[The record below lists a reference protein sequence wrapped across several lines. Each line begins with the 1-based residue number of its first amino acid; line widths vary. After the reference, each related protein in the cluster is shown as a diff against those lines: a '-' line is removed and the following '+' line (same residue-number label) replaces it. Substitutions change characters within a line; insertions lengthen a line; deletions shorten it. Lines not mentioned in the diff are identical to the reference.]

1 MSAAKSSVG
10 SFDVA
15 AEATNNGKQNT
26 FTCHQSR
33 WSDTTSL
40 PSAVNPAYNIPTS
53 PSPRNTDFE
62 ESIGFAPNGASA
74 SSAKMQYVKGSYR
87 AATSPAAQRTYLS
100 AALFFAAS
108 LALLC
113 IAALAY
119 PVFYYNYV
127 PKKLITIPVH
137 LQYDSGI
144 NPYGVTSLSSNLMLE
159 QAYDVSVELT
169 VPRSPTN
176 LQRGNFMVAL
186 FAMKSVPDNPAFT
199 FSFTKVIEDLY
210 THVRED
216 NVVFMSRRP
225 TLIPYTDPFV
235 SMASRFLFLFYHIL
249 YPGQGET
256 TTLTVPMGELVEF
269 KDVLPLSFLL
279 DVQAGQTLQVY
290 SATIT
295 LVARLT
301 GIRWAMYN
309 HRIISFAVC
318 TTIFWIAEILS
329 AGLAWL
335 LLSLFIS
342 SRNPAEPDNYG
353 DDRLEDNPWKGRPPL
368 PKASFRVEFE
378 DSEGEGDTGV
388 KKEESDDDDGDV
400 RVKEESPEQETLMDQ
415 PADDEEDA
423 DDGWKESGVGTS
435 YSHGKGG
442 ALRRRSS
449 RGRS

>member
-1 MSAAKSSVG
+1 
-10 SFDVA
+10 
-15 AEATNNGKQNT
+15 
-26 FTCHQSR
+26 
-33 WSDTTSL
+33 
-40 PSAVNPAYNIPTS
+40 
-53 PSPRNTDFE
+53 
-62 ESIGFAPNGASA
+62 
-74 SSAKMQYVKGSYR
+74 MQYIKGSYR

-100 AALFFAAS
+100 AALFFGAS

-137 LQYDSGI
+137 LQYDSGV
-144 NPYGVTSLSSNLMLE
+144 NPYGVTLLSSNLMLE

-186 FAMKSVPDNPAFT
+186 FAIKSVPDNPAFT
-199 FSFTKVIEDLY
+199 FSYSKAMEDMY

-225 TLIPYTDPFV
+225 TLIPYMDPIV
-235 SMASRFLFLFYHIL
+235 RMASRFLFLFYHIL
-249 YPGQGET
+249 YPDQGET

-318 TTIFWIAEILS
+318 VTVFWVAEMLS

-342 SRNPAEPDNYG
+342 GRKPAEPD
-353 DDRLEDNPWKGRPPL
+353 DDEDVELDENPWTGRPPL
-368 PKASFRVEFE
+368 PKAFFRGALE
-378 DSEGEGDTGV
+378 DSEGEEAIGV
-388 KKEESDDDDGDV
+388 KKEESDDEDV
-400 RVKEESPEQETLMDQ
+400 KVKKESPEKETLMDQ

-423 DDGWKESGVGTS
+423 DDRWRESGVGTS
-435 YSHGKGG
+435 FSHKKGG
-442 ALRRRSS
+442 SLRRRSS

>member
-1 MSAAKSSVG
+1 
-10 SFDVA
+10 
-15 AEATNNGKQNT
+15 
-26 FTCHQSR
+26 
-33 WSDTTSL
+33 
-40 PSAVNPAYNIPTS
+40 
-53 PSPRNTDFE
+53 
-62 ESIGFAPNGASA
+62 
-74 SSAKMQYVKGSYR
+74 MQYVKGSYR

-113 IAALAY
+113 VAALAY

-137 LQYDSGI
+137 LQYDSGV

-199 FSFTKVIEDLY
+199 FSFSKAMENLY
-210 THVRED
+210 SHVRED

-249 YPGQGET
+249 YPDQGET

-309 HRIISFAVC
+309 HRFISFAVC
-318 TTIFWIAEILS
+318 TAVFWIAEMLS

-342 SRNPAEPDNYG
+342 GRDPEAPDNNDDGGLEG
-353 DDRLEDNPWKGRPPL
+353 DPWMGRRPL
-368 PKASFRVEFE
+368 PKASFRDELEESE
-378 DSEGEGDTGV
+378 DERNPRV
-388 KKEESDDDDGDV
+388 KKEESDDEDYDAK
-400 RVKEESPEQETLMDQ
+400 VKEESPEQETLMEQ
-415 PADDEEDA
+415 PADDEGDA
-423 DDGWKESGVGTS
+423 DDARRESGAGTS
-435 YSHGKGG
+435 FSHGKSGS
-442 ALRRRSS
+442 LRRRSS